1 VTEASIAP
9 AQSRVPVATPAAN
22 GRETVLEVRDLHVY
36 YHTSRGPAKAVNGVS
51 FSLARGEVLGL
62 VGESGSGKST
72 IALSLLRLIKPPG
85 RIERGEVILDGRD
98 LLSLS
103 EEQMRLVRLGEIA
116 MVAQG
121 AMNSLNPVMRVRD
134 QIVDSWKDH
143 AAGPS
148 RAETDDRIAELLTW
162 VGLRPEVARMYPHEL
177 SGGMKQRAVI
187 AIAISLR
194 PKVIIADEPTSAL
207 DVVVQRQIM
216 ATLRR
221 VQQDLGA
228 AVVLIGHDMGLMAQ
242 SVDRLGVMY
251 AGELAELSPV
261 RDIFKDP
268 LHPYSKLL
276 IASLPSLD
284 QKGALRG
291 IPGLP
296 PSLLN
301 PPPGCPF
308 HPRCPSVM
316 DRCRAEAPRLEP
328 KRPGRLVA
336 CHLFDEA
343 EGGRRE
349 ANATGP
355 GESSRLPSF
364 GPPRLPASPRNEP

>member
-1 VTEASIAP
+1 MTAVRIEP
-9 AQSRVPVATPAAN
+9 AQTLARS
-22 GRETVLEVRDLHVY
+22 GEMGETVLEVRDLHVY

-51 FSLARGEVLGL
+51 FSVARGETLGL

-85 RIERGEVILDGRD
+85 RIEQGEVVLDGRD
-98 LLSLS
+98 LLSLP
-103 EEQMRLVRLGEIA
+103 EEAMRLVRLGEIA

-121 AMNSLNPVMRVRD
+121 AMNSLNPVMRIGD

-143 AAGPS
+143 NAAPG
-148 RAETDDRIAELLTW
+148 RGETDDRVAELLAW
-162 VGLRPEVARMYPHEL
+162 VGLRPDVARMYPHEL

-221 VQQDLGA
+221 VQQDLNA
-228 AVVLIGHDMGLMAQ
+228 AVILIGHDMGLMAQ

-251 AGELAELSPV
+251 AGELAELSPL
-261 RDIFKDP
+261 RDIFKAP
-268 LHPYSKLL
+268 LHPYSQLL
-276 IASLPSLD
+276 IASLPSLE
-284 QKGALRG
+284 QRGALRG

-308 HPRCPSVM
+308 HPRCPHVM
-316 DRCRAEAPRLEP
+316 DRCRAAVPALEW

-336 CHLFDEA
+336 CHLYE
-343 EGGRRE
+343 
-349 ANATGP
+349 
-355 GESSRLPSF
+355 ESR
-364 GPPRLPASPRNEP
+364 